1 MVFQKVLFL
10 RSNMQSF
17 SFIGHTLMELSR
29 NLTIDDKFINKR
41 VRLFIHQTMCRE
53 GKKYYYVI
61 TRLQNSTFLKKNTE
75 AATESAEAVTGAVL

>member
-1 MVFQKVLFL
+1 
-10 RSNMQSF
+10 
-17 SFIGHTLMELSR
+17 
-29 NLTIDDKFINKR
+29 
-41 VRLFIHQTMCRE
+41 MCRE

>member
-17 SFIGHTLMELSR
+17 SFIGHTLMELFR

-61 TRLQNSTFLKKNTE
+61 ARLQNSASLKKNTE